1 VVCAIAAAIH
11 ELARRGFRLGTGAPM
26 SMWFALIGD
35 SATGKSTAIDMVD
48 DFIHEVWREASCTP
62 TVDPWVEANGSI
74 AGLLS
79 SVNEHFDA
87 SRGTT
92 VCMLYEH
99 EFSSLFNTREAI
111 AEFLCNLADGR
122 TIQRNLRELQKAPRA
137 GGGRLDRVYLPC
149 TSGLFATTE
158 PALAAV
164 FTDAMRHGGLFSRVW
179 WVRPAFDSTNFRMRA
194 VDHTA
199 ERQDAITAW
208 TGWLVGLGLHET
220 FTIQFEPEAWE
231 YLEQRMFRPHA
242 EACTEDDDLNPTRI
256 RSVEKAQV
264 IAALFATMQGRC
276 VISVA
281 DVELARKFMGIMV
294 THTRAMQGIGSGTLM
309 RAITKA
315 ELFVRNAGNDGVS
328 KRDMYKK
335 LHTDKRTMDLV
346 LETLLDRGS
355 VLEDKAVR
363 AGRDCPWARDPR
375 NSTPQDATRQRR
387 RRGRLQPE
395 QQRHRHDPPP
405 GLNGPHRGPQAS
417 QSGRPRPADGC
428 NSRIGVFGGSRGGR
442 RHEVSQVSQCVP
454 GTHSS
459 RNVLISVN
467 DSASNYTWVKLAIEV
482 SHELRTYGVL
492 KTPHTVVL

>member
-1 VVCAIAAAIH
+1 VQDDATLPYLVGQELFDAIPGGTPLEAYLEWACRQHGAPPAYHVVCAIAAAIH

-355 VLEDKAVR
+355 VLEDKATRTTLYVLAETARGQEILEIRHRKTQR
-363 AGRDCPWARDPR
+363 ASGDDEDGSSPSSNVIDM
-375 NSTPQDATRQRR
+375 TR
-387 RRGRLQPE
+387 RRG
-395 QQRHRHDPPP
+395 
-405 GLNGPHRGPQAS
+405 
-417 QSGRPRPADGC
+417 
-428 NSRIGVFGGSRGGR
+428 
-442 RHEVSQVSQCVP
+442 
-454 GTHSS
+454 
-459 RNVLISVN
+459 
-467 DSASNYTWVKLAIEV
+467 
-482 SHELRTYGVL
+482 
-492 KTPHTVVL
+492 